1 MCGRRCERHHLPYNT
16 KVSTG
21 ASEKYNQDKR
31 CKSEEREKR
40 SYTNKADESTNTKG
54 SLLRFSSF
62 FLSLYISLPTHILFL
77 FPFSLFLS
85 FPCVYR
91 TTAIHL
97 TLTAPQATP
106 NSQLRPNFCLSK
118 GLKRSQPRDLG
129 GKTRTN

>member
-1 MCGRRCERHHLPYNT
+1 MHITEGIIYRTKQRSLQVRVKSISKTSDVKVRR
-16 KVSTG
+16 G
-21 ASEKYNQDKR
+21 KR
-31 CKSEEREKR
+31 GVTLIRLMRVRTQKEVFL
-40 SYTNKADESTNTKG
+40 NFP
-54 SLLRFSSF
+54 LFSS
-62 FLSLYISLPTHILFL
+62 LSISLPTHILFL